1 MTKTWSKLL
10 KGTLC
15 QGIQAFTGMRLFSI
29 EVFLLVWGRGGVI
42 LLLNF
47 KIGSHHDFLQM
58 SCASS
63 FGFNSLLI

>member
-15 QGIQAFTGMRLFSI
+15 RGIQAFIGMRIVSI
-29 EVFLLVWGRGGVI
+29 EVFLLVWRRGGI
-42 LLLNF
+42 IILLNF
-47 KIGSHHDFLQM
+47 KIGRHHSFLQM
-58 SCASS
+58 SNARS